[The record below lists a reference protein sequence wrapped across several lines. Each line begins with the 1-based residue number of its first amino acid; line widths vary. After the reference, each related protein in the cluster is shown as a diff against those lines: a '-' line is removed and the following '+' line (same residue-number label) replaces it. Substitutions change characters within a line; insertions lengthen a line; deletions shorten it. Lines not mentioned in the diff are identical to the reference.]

1 MELSSP
7 TSDKPLPEGVSDADL
22 YEGPKIVPLAS
33 GKAAFVAQAVQPAAA
48 APSAEALVRPIPPPN
63 LKVHGVPVELDP
75 VPVTSA
81 VIKSG
86 YPELIGLALDVLAT
100 KVHAL
105 LALVAAVVIWGA
117 VVFNPD
123 PYRIAA
129 AGAFSILVFL
139 PMMVIYWRSGMK
151 GETDA

>member
-1 MELSSP
+1 VEP
-7 TSDKPLPEGVSDADL
+7 
-22 YEGPKIVPLAS
+22 
-33 GKAAFVAQAVQPAAA
+33 PAAA
-48 APSAEALVRPIPPPN
+48 AAALIQPIPPQN

-75 VPVTSA
+75 PPVTSA
-81 VIKSG
+81 VVKSE

-105 LALVAAVVIWGA
+105 LALVAAVIIWGA